1 LYPPSYWFHL
11 SVILALHGQK
21 GIPGTARV
29 ALIDTI
35 YKSYQ
40 NALIGVLLTT
50 LSNGSLI
57 MTIAPD
63 FNIKLFDRT
72 ASQWLKVH
80 IHITGADQDPEA
92 MMATLYYQMMVY
104 RLFTL
109 GARFDVT
116 NMACSRAWRQPAA
129 EPRPKNGASTWLLA
143 LPVLNMGP
151 DQLQLRRVGSW
162 PVPGLWD
169 TSKHTCRICPNQ
181 YINLDYFDISLVD
194 GWSLVQHR
202 AEVIKVQISRTAS
215 TLVLM
220 IPLTGSFFLL
230 LNKTGCSLHQH
241 CDYWSVLELS
251 LPFLCPQPLSY
262 LAPRILSET
271 TTCWLPTFPS
281 ALFYLAS
288 WLLLSIVN
296 KKVEMENAWA
306 WNAIEALSSFEVPFV
321 SLAHSW
327 LSFCMQGLASSI
339 HRNSKDNQIHANPH
353 ENIDQQAHSEVS
365 NILGEGSISG
375 CDLDVEAT
383 ELEHVNVIGAQ
394 AGSDNKAEGGE
405 RMEEI
410 GRDALHI
417 IAGDGENGRR
427 GMNVKEKRNS
437 GRGRGRS

>member
-1 LYPPSYWFHL
+1 MAESGGGLPLCNTCGEQIGVNANGDPFVACHHCDFPIGKSCYDFD
-11 SVILALHGQK
+11 INEGQTLHGQK

-104 RLFTL
+104 RIVTASTLIFGIPQMMRSLLNLAPKRVARKIRSYRLHVLNPDTEEMIKLFTL

-202 AEVIKVQISRTAS
+202 AGAS
-215 TLVLM
+215 A
-220 IPLTGSFFLL
+220 S
-230 LNKTGCSLHQH
+230 
-241 CDYWSVLELS
+241 
-251 LPFLCPQPLSY
+251 
-262 LAPRILSET
+262 
-271 TTCWLPTFPS
+271 S
-281 ALFYLAS
+281 ALPIS
-288 WLLLSIVN
+288 TG
-296 KKVEMENAWA
+296 NA
-306 WNAIEALSSFEVPFV
+306 
-321 SLAHSW
+321 
-327 LSFCMQGLASSI
+327 
-339 HRNSKDNQIHANPH
+339 
-353 ENIDQQAHSEVS
+353 
-365 NILGEGSISG
+365 
-375 CDLDVEAT
+375 
-383 ELEHVNVIGAQ
+383 
-394 AGSDNKAEGGE
+394 
-405 RMEEI
+405 
-410 GRDALHI
+410 
-417 IAGDGENGRR
+417 
-427 GMNVKEKRNS
+427 
-437 GRGRGRS
+437 